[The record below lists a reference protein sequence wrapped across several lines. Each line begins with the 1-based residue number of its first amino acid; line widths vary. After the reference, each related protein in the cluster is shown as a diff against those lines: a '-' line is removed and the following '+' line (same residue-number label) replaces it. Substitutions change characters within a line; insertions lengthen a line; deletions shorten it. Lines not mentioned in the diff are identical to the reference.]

1 MLGRPIHA
9 HSAVIHYKALQ
20 ITKAPNGEQESMP
33 ECDQKPWSDI
43 GNVALTQAIGT
54 EVDVGDTRTILR
66 PKDRIYMM
74 VVCESFETGTEET
87 AFSNLRTA
95 SYDIMLKHNDLIV
108 CVKLVTLHRCASNDG
123 TIVNRT
129 TFGVRNYQSAGVR
142 SFRRSIRGDHRSTSL
157 YKTESSF
164 CILLLLLQ
172 ASESAA
178 HAAKLL
184 TRPVE
189 ECFERQFCTSVAST
203 LLVLTLVVTDFA

>member
-1 MLGRPIHA
+1 MTPTTA
-9 HSAVIHYKALQ
+9 ANPHSTAYKCWGGQ
-20 ITKAPNGEQESMP
+20 YTPTVPSYITKPFKITKAPNGEQESMP

-43 GNVALTQAIGT
+43 GNVALTQAMGT

-66 PKDRIYMM
+66 PKDRICMM

-95 SYDIMLKHNDLIV
+95 SYDIM
-108 CVKLVTLHRCASNDG
+108 
-123 TIVNRT
+123 NRT
-129 TFGVRNYQSAGVR
+129 TFGVLNYHSAGVR
-142 SFRRSIRGDHRSTSL
+142 SFRWSIRGDHRSTSL

-178 HAAKLL
+178 HAAILL

-189 ECFERQFCTSVAST
+189 ECFERQFCTSVTST
-203 LLVLTLVVTDFA
+203 SRVLTLVVTDFA